1 MTSRNLF
8 KMMMGSG
15 YRNIME
21 LIKIPSCGGS
31 LKPRKEILE
40 KYPLYKRI
48 PETAKKF
55 YHLSTVKP

>member
-1 MTSRNLF
+1 MS
-8 KMMMGSG
+8 SG
-15 YRNIME
+15 YRNYREDMT
-21 LIKIPSCGGS
+21 IPSRGGG